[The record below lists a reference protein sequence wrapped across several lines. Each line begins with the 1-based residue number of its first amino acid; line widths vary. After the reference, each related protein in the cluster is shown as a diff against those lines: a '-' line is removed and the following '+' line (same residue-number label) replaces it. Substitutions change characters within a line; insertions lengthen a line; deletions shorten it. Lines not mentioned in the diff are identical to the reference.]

1 MYEEANMY
9 SRAKYTYVVRS
20 YVKAKTSLPYCIVY
34 IYAKEGKSR
43 FDADTCEQS
52 TKILSR
58 NVLPLID

>member
-1 MYEEANMY
+1 M
-9 SRAKYTYVVRS
+9 VRS
-20 YVKAKTSLPYCIVY
+20 YVKAKTSLLYCIVRS
-34 IYAKEGKSR
+34 YAKEGKSR